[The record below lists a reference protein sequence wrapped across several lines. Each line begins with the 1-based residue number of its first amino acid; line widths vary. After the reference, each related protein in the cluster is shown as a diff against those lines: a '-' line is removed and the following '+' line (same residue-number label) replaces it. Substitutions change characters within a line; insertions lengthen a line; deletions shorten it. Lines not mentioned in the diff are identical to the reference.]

1 MFDTQQFIK
10 SEHLLWAEAKSGNRK
25 DIYKSFVQ
33 LILTIGK
40 ARTFDQHLPPAF
52 LGAFDAEKIGFI
64 PYNYILDIFYQTDF
78 NWNVTPSDH
87 ETKEF
92 QQVYS
97 IVKNIIESNVLLFHF
112 EKDDK
117 ELRAFIKRNF
127 VIGKS
132 QISKIRVN
140 KNNFVSVYQKW
151 LKEVKPSIIA
161 NWDIAKKNNILDAD
175 FYLADLL
182 SKNNI
187 SLKDKLYVL
196 LEQDHYLIG
205 KQINQMGLFN
215 SLTAEFNDKQVAHT
229 QFWNRYIRPPK
240 QEYWDYIIG
249 RRDLLVPQ
257 DVRERK
263 GSFFTPQ
270 KWVELSQQYIAD
282 VLGENWQDEYYIWDC
297 CAGTGNLLNGLTNKY
312 NIWASTLDMAD
323 VDVMRERIKN
333 GANLLESHI
342 FQFDFLNDDF
352 SMLPQGLQE
361 IINDPDKRKKLVIYI
376 NPPYAEAASKHTVTR
391 HGNNK
396 TYVAIKHHTYQK
408 YVEKIGIA
416 GRELFAQFFIRIQQE
431 IEGCVLA
438 EFSKLKILQAPN
450 FAEFRKIFSSKLE
463 KIFVV
468 PANTFDNVKG
478 QFPIGF
484 LIWHLGKKQET
495 KKIITDVYNENGDF
509 VFSRNIYIEE
519 NLHTINDWIITT
531 RNRKGEMNI
540 GYMASFG
547 ADFQHNNYNYII
559 NDKNQLPHP
568 RGTWVTDKNIKE
580 IAVSMA
586 IRHCI
591 EATWLNDRD
600 QFLFPN
606 DKWNNDTKF
615 QNNCLIYTLL
625 HGQNYITSNKGTNHW
640 IPFTEQQ
647 VDAKDCFES
656 HFMSNYLAKI
666 GIENLSAPA
675 KAVYEAGLELWR
687 YYHTQPN
694 ANPNASLYDIR
705 EHFQGR
711 NDKGKMNNDSND
723 SQYTALIG
731 NLRSKL
737 KELAKEIEPKVY
749 EYGFLKQ

>member
-10 SEHLLWAEAKSGNRK
+10 SEHLLWAEAKSGDRK

-64 PYNYILDIFYQTDF
+64 PYNYILDIFYQADF

-92 QQVYS
+92 QQVYN

-112 EKDDK
+112 DKDDK

-127 VIGKS
+127 VVGKS

-161 NWDIAKKNNILDAD
+161 NWDIAKKNNMLDAD
-175 FYLADLL
+175 FYRADLL
-182 SKNNI
+182 AKNNI

-361 IINDPDKRKKLVIYI
+361 IINDSEKRKKLVIYI
-376 NPPYAEAASKHTVTR
+376 NPPYAEA
-391 HGNNK
+391 GNAKQSLGTGQNK
-396 TYVAIKHHTYQK
+396 AGVAIESKVYNEFKTRY
-408 YVEKIGIA
+408 GIA
-416 GRELFAQFFIRIQQE
+416 IPELFAQFIIRIYNE
-431 IEGCVLA
+431 IPDCVLA
-438 EFSKLKILQAPN
+438 EFSTLKILQAPN
-450 FAEFRKIFSSKLE
+450 FSDFRGLFRAKL
-463 KIFVV
+463 KKSFIV
-468 PANTFDNVKG
+468 PAESFDNVKG
-478 QFPIGF
+478 KFPIGF
-484 LIWHLGKKQET
+484 FIWDCKEKEVFTET
-495 KKIITDVYNENGDF
+495 TLNVLDAQGDF
-509 VFSRNIYIEE
+509 IMTKVVSSIANKNNVIGKWMIAHNDKEKMCIGMMNSGRN
-519 NLHTINDWIITT
+519 
-531 RNRKGEMNI
+531 
-540 GYMASFG
+540 
-547 ADFQHNNYNYII
+547 DFQNTKYNYITNVLSAEKTHASI
-559 NDKNQLPHP
+559 L
-568 RGTWVTDKNIKE
+568 RITDNNLH
-580 IAVSMA
+580 IAA
-586 IRHCI
+586 IYYAVRHCI
-591 EATWLNDRD
+591 EPTWINDRD
-600 QFLFPN
+600 QFFYPN
-606 DKWNNDTKF
+606 DDWKKDCVF
-615 QNNCLIYTLL
+615 QYNCIIYTLFDNNIVSTL
-625 HGQNYITSNKGTNHW
+625 GTNHW

-666 GIENLSAPA
+666 GIENLSVTA
-675 KAVYEAGLELWR
+675 KAVYDAGLELWR

>member
-396 TYVAIKHHTYQK
+396 TNVAIKHHTYQK